1 VPLLKRMLERLIAA
15 FFSIPGP
22 WAVGAVFFLAAAETA
37 LFVGFLL
44 PGELAV
50 ILGGVLA
57 SRAHVPLAGVL
68 AAGIA
73 GPIVGDS
80 IGYYL
85 GRRYGENVS
94 HKRHKKRWA
103 KAQGWIKAKGA
114 PAVFFGRFV
123 AFLRSVVPA
132 AAGVAKM
139 PYRRFLPWNVAG
151 GILWGTGSALLGY
164 LAGENFE
171 AVVRWSGRV
180 GILLLLAVLVVLA
193 AVYLFLR
200 RSRRRR

>member
-1 VPLLKRMLERLIAA
+1 MLDRLITS

-37 LFVGFLL
+37 LFIGFVV

-68 AAGIA
+68 AAAVA
-73 GPIVGDS
+73 GPILGDS

-94 HKRHKKRWA
+94 HRRLKKRWA
-103 KAQGWIKAKGA
+103 RAQGWIKRKGA

-123 AFLRSVVPA
+123 AFLRSFVPA

-139 PYRRFLPWNVAG
+139 PYRRFLPWNAAG
-151 GILWGTGSALLGY
+151 GILWGAGSALLGY
-164 LAGENFE
+164 AAGENFE
-171 AVVRWSGRV
+171 TVVRWTGRI
-180 GILLLLAVLVVLA
+180 GIALFLAVLA
-193 AVYLFLR
+193 AVAAVFLFVK
-200 RSRRRR
+200 RSRARRRK

>member
-1 VPLLKRMLERLIAA
+1 MLERLIAA
-15 FFSIPGP
+15 FLSIPGP

-57 SRAHVPLAGVL
+57 SRAHVPLAGIL

-73 GPIVGDS
+73 GPILGDS

-94 HKRHKKRWA
+94 HRKLEKRWA
-103 KAQGWIKAKGA
+103 KAQSWIKRKGA
-114 PAVFFGRFV
+114 PAVFFGRFI
-123 AFLRSVVPA
+123 AFLRSVIPA
-132 AAGVAKM
+132 AAGVARM
-139 PYRRFLPWNVAG
+139 PYRKFLPWNVAA
-151 GILWGTGSALLGY
+151 GILWGAGSALLGY
-164 LAGENFE
+164 VAGEKFE
-171 AVVRWSGRV
+171 TVVRWMGRLGLV
-180 GILLLLAVLVVLA
+180 LFLIAAAILAAAFVLA
-193 AVYLFLR
+193 R
-200 RSRRRR
+200 RARRRRK

>member
-1 VPLLKRMLERLIAA
+1 MLERLISA

-37 LFVGFLL
+37 LFIGFLL

-57 SRAHVPLAGVL
+57 ARTNVPLAGVL
-68 AAGIA
+68 AAGVA
-73 GPIVGDS
+73 GPVLGDS
-80 IGYYL
+80 IGYFL

-94 HKRHKKRWA
+94 HKKLKKRWE
-103 KAQGWIKAKGA
+103 KAQRWIKKKGA
-114 PAVFFGRFV
+114 PAVFVGRFV

-139 PYRRFLPWNVAG
+139 PYRRFLPWSVAG
-151 GILWGTGSALLGY
+151 GVLWGTGSALLGY
-164 LAGENFE
+164 FAGENFE
-171 AVVRWSGRV
+171 KIVRWSERA
-180 GILLLLAVLVVLA
+180 GIFLFIIVTLVA
-193 AVYLFLR
+193 GGIFLFFKL
-200 RSRRRR
+200 RRRRRKSA